1 MKKLADGPIHEFID
15 NPAVKG
21 REDKFIPAIAN
32 VAAVLASW
40 KLSLFAHEWLATDG
54 TIKPMQ
60 QMPEGTQAKRR
71 ATKEILRTSSVLE
84 RPILGLGIF
93 DNVEIGAG
101 KEIFLCLAAI
111 GAAAIP
117 VHIPKSQ
124 EAEFQK
130 FLSP

>member
-32 VAAVLASW
+32 VAAVLESW
-40 KLSLFAHEWLATDG
+40 KLSLFAYEWLTKDG
-54 TIKPMQ
+54 EIKSTL
-60 QMPEGTQAKRR
+60 QMSENIRAKRES
-71 ATKEILRTSSVLE
+71 AEETLRSSVSLV
-84 RPILGLGIF
+84 RPILGLGLL
-93 DNVEIGAG
+93 DNVEFGAG
-101 KEIFLCLAAI
+101 KEIFLCLAAN
-111 GAAAIP
+111 GTTAIP

-124 EAEFQK
+124 EAEFQR